1 MFQFIG
7 IENPKACGETVII
20 YLWNWINF
28 LKNKYSVCVI
38 QGSFLGIYE
47 ELLLLN
53 DGKNIVNA
61 QKKTSDNISQGKV
74 RENFSLQ
81 MLSQKCLVYWIWKG
95 HIGTQKYLGVMPV
108 GQQEHLSFLMTSSTL
123 VHLTL
128 ITSFGEKQFDKFFIF
143 SLFFFKWPYVWKLFD
158 KSLFHFQI
166 KNAPV
171 NFYFFNNFISSKIK
185 NSLMKI

>member
-47 ELLLLN
+47 ELLFLN

-81 MLSQKCLVYWIWKG
+81 MLSQKCLLYWIWKG

-128 ITSFGEKQFDKFFIF
+128 ITSFGEKQFDKSFIF
-143 SLFFFKWPYVWKLFD
+143 SLFFF
-158 KSLFHFQI
+158 
-166 KNAPV
+166 
-171 NFYFFNNFISSKIK
+171 
-185 NSLMKI
+185 

>member
-47 ELLLLN
+47 ELLFLN

-81 MLSQKCLVYWIWKG
+81 MLSQKCLVLNLKGTYW
-95 HIGTQKYLGVMPV
+95 
-108 GQQEHLSFLMTSSTL
+108 
-123 VHLTL
+123 
-128 ITSFGEKQFDKFFIF
+128 
-143 SLFFFKWPYVWKLFD
+143 
-158 KSLFHFQI
+158 
-166 KNAPV
+166 N
-171 NFYFFNNFISSKIK
+171 SKIFRCNASRAAGALEFFDDVI
-185 NSLMKI
+185 NSCTLDSYN